1 MKVMFISHIYIV
13 YFEIPLKLFLLSKM
27 KGSNEKRYFVPKR
40 SVLKFLNN
48 YIHEAFC

>member
-13 YFEIPLKLFLLSKM
+13 YFEIPLKLFLLSKIE
-27 KGSNEKRYFVPKR
+27 GSNENKYSVPKG

-48 YIHEAFC
+48 YIYEAFC